1 MGLFAYHPVRSVIKK
16 ADETPQR
23 LNSREDHCQFLIRR
37 DGHRDAIIPL
47 RETSCMCYPPFRV
60 SLDPPFRVF
69 LVFLV
74 QEFDEDLIFQ
84 NSTLKAAQYQSL
96 SIKSAILNETDKITP
111 KTLPSPTRIR
121 FRAFARD
128 PEMSRL

>member
-60 SLDPPFRVF
+60 SLPFS
-69 LVFLV
+69 V

-111 KTLPSPTRIR
+111 KTFLG
-121 FRAFARD
+121 F
-128 PEMSRL
+128 